1 MLLSDIV
8 DASGDAPPLLFYFS
22 AMEVNVFLGI
32 ETFLPESGMK
42 AGERQSRAISL
53 DIG

>member
-1 MLLSDIV
+1 MDV
-8 DASGDAPPLLFYFS
+8 SGDDPIILFYS
-22 AMEVNVFLGI
+22 RATDVNVFLGM
-32 ETFLPESGMK
+32 ETFLPESGMS